1 MQKMQSNFLQKHFL
15 ACVLF
20 PYFFF
25 FDFALLSSLFFFSL
39 KVRVAVQ
46 IVNVTSDIGRL
57 SLQEEDNNQN
67 FLDL

>member
-1 MQKMQSNFLQKHFL
+1 MQSNFLQKHFL
-15 ACVLF
+15 ACDLF

-25 FDFALLSSLFFFSL
+25 WLCFDVVVVFFSL

-57 SLQEEDNNQN
+57 SLHEEDNNQN